1 MMKIKIKRNMN
12 KKITISYKTNNILI
26 DKISRQ
32 DNIEILKDANF
43 LLKLFSKKKYAD
55 VYFHSGNLDE
65 NSIDNILNAKMTIAN
80 CFSAMNEIIAK
91 TKISHEKVK
100 VIYPSINLEYKKNK
114 EVKYKLCEE
123 LQIDVKNKI
132 ILFTAKNFKTSGVKE
147 FLDICSSISYEEFKI
162 IIAGEKQQIR
172 TLQFQIPKYQN
183 LQDKI
188 ILLEDYKNMD
198 DLFLAS
204 DVFILPTY
212 NKSFSTNVVKAM
224 FCRCAVFLS
233 IDNDAKEIVDVFAS
247 MDSPSDSA
255 MSFKLDAV
263 LNGKDDL
270 KLIKKDNRK
279 LASEFSLA
287 NNLVKFNSIID
298 NI

>member
-1 MMKIKIKRNMN
+1 MN

-65 NSIDNILNAKMTIAN
+65 NSVDNILNAKMTIAN

>member
-1 MMKIKIKRNMN
+1 MKIKIKRNMN

-26 DKISRQ
+26 DKLSKQ

-43 LLKLFSKKKYAD
+43 LLKLFSKKKYAN
-55 VYFHSGNLDE
+55 VYFHSGSLDE
-65 NSIDNILNAKMTIAN
+65 NSIENILNAKMTIAN
-80 CFSAMNEIIAK
+80 CFSSMNEIIAK

-100 VIYPSINLEYKKNK
+100 VIYPSVDLEYKKNK
-114 EVKYKLCEE
+114 DVKEKLCEE
-123 LQIDVKNKI
+123 LQIDAKNKI
-132 ILFTAKNFKTSGVKE
+132 ILFTAKNFKTSGIKE
-147 FLDICSSISYEEFKI
+147 FLDICSSISYEEFKVI
-162 IIAGEKQQIR
+162 VAGKKQQIR
-172 TLQFQIPKYQN
+172 SLQFQIPKYQK

-204 DVFILPTY
+204 DIFILPTY
-212 NKSFSTNVVKAM
+212 NKSFSTNVAKAM

-247 MDSPSDSA
+247 MDSPTDSA

-279 LASEFSLA
+279 LGLEFSLE
-287 NNLVKFNSIID
+287 NNLAKFNSIMD

>member
-1 MMKIKIKRNMN
+1 MN
-12 KKITISYKTNNILI
+12 QIITISYKTNNILI
-26 DKISRQ
+26 NKLSKQ

-65 NSIDNILNAKMTIAN
+65 NSVDNILNAKMTIAN

-100 VIYPSINLEYKKNK
+100 VIYPSIDIEYKKNK
-114 EVKYKLCEE
+114 DVKEKLCEE
-123 LQIDVKNKI
+123 LQIDTKNKI

-279 LASEFSLA
+279 LASEFSLT